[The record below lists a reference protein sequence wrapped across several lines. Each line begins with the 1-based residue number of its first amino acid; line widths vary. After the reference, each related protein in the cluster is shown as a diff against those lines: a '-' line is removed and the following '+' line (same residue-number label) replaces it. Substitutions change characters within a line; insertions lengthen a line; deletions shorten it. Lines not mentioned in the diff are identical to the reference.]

1 MKDNGKKKDQ
11 LIQEVENLRRRTA
24 ELEKSESER
33 KKVEEALQQSED
45 KFRLAFQTS
54 PDAININRLED
65 GRYVDINQGFMDQ
78 TGFTREEVIG
88 RTTLEIN
95 IWHDRADRERL
106 VQGLRE
112 RGYYENL
119 EAQFRRKDGSLG
131 TGLMSAR
138 LLMLGEI
145 PHVISITKDISER
158 KRVEQT
164 LLESEERFRSLVD
177 NAPDA
182 IFIQAQGQFAYVNK
196 AAVELFGKISPDQL
210 LGQPVMNRFHP
221 DYHEAVRERL
231 RLLNEERKEITRLEQ
246 KYLKLDGTSF
256 DVEVSAVP
264 FLYENQKGA
273 LFFFRD
279 ISERKRMD
287 EERIILSKLDSMG
300 ILAGGIAHDFNNLLS
315 VILGNLE
322 ISRLNA
328 QNAEEVTPYLEAA
341 QKAALAARDLAN
353 QLITFSKGGEP
364 IKKLITLSDLLGEQV
379 IFSLRGSPV
388 EFNLTIPSDLWL
400 TEVDE
405 SQIGQVIRNIVLNAR
420 EAMPDGGLVSVKAE
434 NVELREASDLSLPA
448 GNYVKVSI
456 TDQGGGIPGEILPM
470 IFDPYFSTKQRG
482 DQKGMGLGLTICH
495 SVIQKHGGS
504 ITADSKTS
512 KGTTIQI
519 YLPALRKGKEEEPVV
534 PAVSTGSCR
543 ILVMDDVEMIR
554 NLVGE
559 ILPRLGYEVELVE
572 DGEKALESYRKAKA
586 HGQSFDAVVLDL
598 TVRGGMGGKETI
610 QELVKIDPLVKAIVL
625 SGYHNDPVVQNYEQY
640 GFMGALSKPFLIND
654 LSEILSRIIG
664 SAAIPKVK

>member
-287 EERIILSKLDSMG
+287 EERIILSKLDSTG

-534 PAVSTGSCR
+534 PAVSTGSGR

>member
-106 VQGLRE
+106 VQGLLE

-164 LLESEERFRSLVD
+164 LLESEERFRSLVE

-182 IFIQAQGQFAYVNK
+182 IFIQTQGQFAYVNK

-210 LGQPVMNRFHP
+210 LGQPVMNRLHP

-231 RLLNEERKEITRLEQ
+231 RLLNEERKEVTRLEQ

-328 QNAEEVTPYLEAA
+328 QNAEEVTPYLGAA
-341 QKAALAARDLAN
+341 QKAALVARDLAN

-388 EFNLTIPSDLWL
+388 ECNLTIPSDLWL

-405 SQIGQVIRNIVLNAR
+405 SQIGQVVRNIVLNAR

-456 TDQGGGIPGEILPM
+456 TDQGGGIPGEILPK

-519 YLPALRKGKEEEPVV
+519 YLPALRNGKEEEPVV
-534 PAVSTGSCR
+534 PAVSTGSGR

-572 DGEKALESYRKAKA
+572 DGEKALESYRQAKA
-586 HGQSFDAVVLDL
+586 HGQSFDAVILDL

-610 QELVKIDPLVKAIVL
+610 QELIKIDPLVKAIVL
-625 SGYHNDPVVQNYEQY
+625 SGYYNDPVVQNYEQY

-664 SAAIPKVK
+664 SDDIPKVK